1 MDTRTQTLYRIS
13 DTQACGQILANRIPT
28 LVQAQ
33 QVLELLRKDHPDAE
47 LEIESYTVHE

>member
-1 MDTRTQTLYRIS
+1 MDTNKQTLYRIA

-33 QVLELLRKDHPDAE
+33 QILELLTKDYPE
-47 LEIESYTVHE
+47 LTLEIESYTQ